1 VIEAPQLFTSHWRNP
16 ELQDL
21 DATII
26 GISRGT
32 PRWNPGFRYRILR
45 SLAPGDEAWNARSRQ
60 AYEEA
65 YVRQL
70 EEIGAAAILSDL
82 ERIAGDS
89 PAVLLCWERPGDE
102 FCHRWQLARYIE
114 RVAGIVVPELQPRM
128 LPRRAAAQP
137 PLFDERG
144 GA

>member
-1 VIEAPQLFTSHWRNP
+1 VIEALQVFTSHWRNP
-16 ELQDL
+16 ELRDL
-21 DATII
+21 TATII

-45 SLAPGDEAWNARSRQ
+45 SLVPCDEAWNAEDREDYEA
-60 AYEEA
+60 AYI
-65 YVRQL
+65 RQL
-70 EEIGAAAILSDL
+70 ENIGAAAILSDL
-82 ERIAGDS
+82 ERIAGDR

-102 FCHRWQLARYIE
+102 FCHRWLLARYIE
-114 RVAGIVVPELQPRM
+114 REAGIVVPELQPRM
-128 LPRRAAAQP
+128 LPKRATAQP